1 MTFQELSFHPNVV
14 KPNRTMRRRL
24 VLPAPHAIAFAH
36 VIRLD
41 YCTARNHVSSFLRR
55 ALRHLTASSRAFVHA
70 PRTPPHPIL
79 NRLSSGIMTVSPAPP
94 FAKVRASYAVVIQHL
109 GMGHG
114 TAPQPLWHQPY
125 IKVSYMAAPPTVSAR
140 MKTFNVVLKSRS
152 HHTFNLL
159 RKRNCFYP
167 PVVLKRKAD
176 SAQAKPAI
184 LLIAPHRALK

>member
-1 MTFQELSFHPNVV
+1 MTFQELSFHPNIV

-79 NRLSSGIMTVSPAPP
+79 NQLSSGIMTVSPAPP
-94 FAKVRASYAVVIQHL
+94 FAKVRASYCNPAL
-109 GMGHG
+109 RHG
-114 TAPQPLWHQPY
+114 SWYCASTPVASAIHQG
-125 IKVSYMAAPPTVSAR
+125 
-140 MKTFNVVLKSRS
+140 
-152 HHTFNLL
+152 LL
-159 RKRNCFYP
+159 YGCPSDCFGS
-167 PVVLKRKAD
+167 D
-176 SAQAKPAI
+176 ENI
-184 LLIAPHRALK
+184 

>member
-79 NRLSSGIMTVSPAPP
+79 NQLLSGIITVSPAPP
-94 FAKVRASYAVVIQHL
+94 FAKVRASYAVVIVK
-109 GMGHG
+109 
-114 TAPQPLWHQPY
+114 QPRIIMIYPHRRTRFPPL
-125 IKVSYMAAPPTVSAR
+125 SAAPPQWWFPYLSSPLPGR
-140 MKTFNVVLKSRS
+140 SR
-152 HHTFNLL
+152 
-159 RKRNCFYP
+159 RG
-167 PVVLKRKAD
+167 D
-176 SAQAKPAI
+176 
-184 LLIAPHRALK
+184 

>member
-1 MTFQELSFHPNVV
+1 
-14 KPNRTMRRRL
+14 
-24 VLPAPHAIAFAH
+24 
-36 VIRLD
+36 
-41 YCTARNHVSSFLRR
+41 
-55 ALRHLTASSRAFVHA
+55 
-70 PRTPPHPIL
+70 
-79 NRLSSGIMTVSPAPP
+79 MTVSPAPP

-159 RKRNCFYP
+159 RKRNYFYP
-167 PVVLKRKAD
+167 PVVPKRKAD
-176 SAQAKPAI
+176 SAQTKPAI

>member
-41 YCTARNHVSSFLRR
+41 YCTARNHVSSFLWR

-79 NRLSSGIMTVSPAPP
+79 NQLSSGIMTMSPAPP
-94 FAKVRASYAVVIQHL
+94 FAKVRTSYAVVIRHL
-109 GMGHG
+109 GMGPG
-114 TAPQPLWHQPY
+114 TALRPLWHQPCS
-125 IKVSYMAAPPTVSAR
+125 KVLYMAAPPTVSAR

-159 RKRNCFYP
+159 RKRNYFYP

-184 LLIAPHRALK
+184 LIIAPHRALK

>member
-1 MTFQELSFHPNVV
+1 
-14 KPNRTMRRRL
+14 MRRRL

-41 YCTARNHVSSFLRR
+41 YCTARNHVSSFLWR

-79 NRLSSGIMTVSPAPP
+79 NQLLSGIITVSPAPP